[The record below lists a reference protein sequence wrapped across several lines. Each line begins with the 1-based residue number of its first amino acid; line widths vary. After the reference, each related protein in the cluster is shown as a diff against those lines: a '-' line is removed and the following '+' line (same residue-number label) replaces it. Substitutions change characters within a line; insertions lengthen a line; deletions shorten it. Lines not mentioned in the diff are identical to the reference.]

1 MEESEYQAE
10 LERRISAMESDSSNI
25 GADLETKDY
34 MWMLVLGIL
43 LSFLLLLWGA
53 S

>member
-10 LERRISAMESDSSNI
+10 LERRISAMESDPSNL
-25 GADLETKDY
+25 GADMETKDY
-34 MWMLVLGIL
+34 VWMLVLGIL
-43 LSFLLLLWGA
+43 LAFLLLLWGA